1 MKKLVSALLAGVML
15 TFSGV
20 GVYADETVDT
30 AININSANYNQ
41 TTGKVTVTGTVTNSS
56 DSQIMTI
63 MSTGIK
69 ENTFDTEQIV
79 FIDQKDNVELTEK
92 GEFSFDFALSDT
104 AQLGTRYFVR
114 IGGSNVSSPAYMA
127 FNFSQSS
134 GELVIVYG
142 DVTADGV
149 VTVDDASV
157 LLKYVLDPS
166 SVNITDAGFKNAQ
179 VRKQEVKSFTAED
192 AAMILQKAIN
202 TEFKF
207 PAEK

>member
-1 MKKLVSALLAGVML
+1 M
-15 TFSGV
+15 T
-20 GVYADETVDT
+20 
-30 AININSANYNQ
+30 ININSANYNQ